1 MSTPSNQQDGTGEKT
16 RPSSPQNR
24 RSPFRSSLEHL
35 KTIAYTFPC
44 FHRLE
49 KKKKCLEGN
58 IEAKLRFAFL
68 NKFPADVSSILFQR
82 TREHQQRLRRS
93 GNSRPHTHTNTR
105 LIFHWPSF

>member
-49 KKKKCLEGN
+49 KKN
-58 IEAKLRFAFL
+58 A
-68 NKFPADVSSILFQR
+68 
-82 TREHQQRLRRS
+82 
-93 GNSRPHTHTNTR
+93 
-105 LIFHWPSF
+105 